1 MTNLQA
7 LAGAT
12 IAFDLD
18 GTLVDTAPDLI
29 GSVNALLTEE
39 GIAPLPLAQARPYI
53 GHGARRLI
61 ERGFAAQGRMVD
73 TTELDALTARFMDYY
88 KDHSTD
94 LSHAFTGVADSL
106 SALKAAGA
114 RLAVCTNKPTWL
126 SHPILE
132 ALNLAQYFDAVIG
145 ADLAPAPK
153 PDPRHLICAI
163 EAAGGTRSR
172 AIMVG
177 DAAPDAGSARA
188 AGVPLVLV
196 SFGYTEVP
204 VADLHADIL
213 IDHFD
218 QLLEACV
225 QLLPACPM
233 ADSGL

>member
-1 MTNLQA
+1 MTNLEA
-7 LAGAT
+7 LSGAT

-29 GSVNALLTEE
+29 GSVNALLTQE
-39 GIAPLPLAQARPYI
+39 GIAPLPLAQARPFI

-61 ERGFAAQGRMVD
+61 ERGFAAQGRRVD
-73 TTELDALTARFMDYY
+73 TTELDALTARFMDHY

-94 LSHAFTGVADSL
+94 LSRAFPGVAESL

-126 SHPILE
+126 SNPILE
-132 ALNLAQYFDAVIG
+132 ALYLAQYFDAVIG

-163 EAAGGTRSR
+163 QAAGGTPAR

-188 AGVPLVLV
+188 ANVPLVLV

-204 VADLHADIL
+204 VAELEADIM
-213 IDHFD
+213 IEHFN
-218 QLLEACV
+218 QLFEACI
-225 QLLPACPM
+225 QLLPACPV
-233 ADSGL
+233 AASGL